1 MVEYEL
7 SDGVATITMD
17 DGRANAL
24 SPSLQAAIHRAL
36 DRAAADGA
44 AVVLA
49 GRDGQFSAGF
59 DLEVMAAGGAAAVDM
74 VIGGFELGLRL
85 LDLPRPTVIA
95 CTGHAIAMG
104 AFLLLAGDYR
114 VGAAGPFR
122 IAANEVAIGMTMP
135 HTPIELMRLRL
146 HPSAVQRSAVLAEV
160 FDPIGAATVGYVDHI
175 VEPDRVMDDARAA
188 ARSFLDLDASA
199 HARTKRRVRGP
210 AVDAIRTAI
219 ERDRTELTSL
229 LG

>member
-1 MVEYEL
+1 
-7 SDGVATITMD
+7 
-17 DGRANAL
+17 
-24 SPSLQAAIHRAL
+24 
-36 DRAAADGA
+36 
-44 AVVLA
+44 
-49 GRDGQFSAGF
+49 
-59 DLEVMAAGGAAAVDM
+59 
-74 VIGGFELGLRL
+74 
-85 LDLPRPTVIA
+85 
-95 CTGHAIAMG
+95 
-104 AFLLLAGDYR
+104 
-114 VGAAGPFR
+114 
-122 IAANEVAIGMTMP
+122 MTMP